1 MDITNILQ
9 ELKGQRDR
17 ISSAIA
23 ALEGHATGN
32 GRRGR
37 RPGPKPKAAKVA
49 ATSFPFGAAKPKRAR
64 RKLSAAAKRKI
75 SEAAKARWAKAKRA
89 GKSSL

>member
-1 MDITNILQ
+1 MDTNSILE
-9 ELKGQRDR
+9 ELKRQRDR

-32 GRRGR
+32 GRRGHR
-37 RPGPKPKAAKVA
+37 RGPKPKSAKVA
-49 ATSFPFGAAKPKRAR
+49 ATGFPFGAAKSKRGR

-75 SEAAKARWAKAKRA
+75 SESAKARWARAKRA
-89 GKSSL
+89 GKNSL